1 MMRNTGSEFV
11 RDLKSRLRK
20 QLLQEIPKEIYERG
34 SIDVAHHLLC
44 DQEHA
49 LAVMV
54 EEYDFLTLD
63 WIISKLIQMG
73 HSGDAWFV
81 DGNVGVHMGIENP
94 NPPPY
99 DEA

>member
-1 MMRNTGSEFV
+1 MSQTGPEFV
-11 RDLKSRLRK
+11 LDLKRRLRT
-20 QLLQEIPKEIYERG
+20 QLMQEIPQDILDKG
-34 SIDVAHHLLC
+34 SMDVAHHLLC

-63 WIISKLIQMG
+63 WIISKLVQMG
-73 HSGDAWFV
+73 HEADAWFV

-99 DEA
+99 KEV